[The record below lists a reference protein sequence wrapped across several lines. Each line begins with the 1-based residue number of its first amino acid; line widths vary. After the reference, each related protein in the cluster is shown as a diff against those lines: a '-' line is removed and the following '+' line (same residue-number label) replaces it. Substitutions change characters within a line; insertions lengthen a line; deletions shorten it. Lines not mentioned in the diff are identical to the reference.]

1 MDIFLKKVP
10 GRLRALAKSL
20 WPLDPDSRRAQL
32 YWGKRMLIAAA
43 LLLVLANLFS
53 PLRYDDI
60 DLKPGTV
67 ATRDIAAP
75 FDFPV
80 LVPADSLKALQDSA
94 ASRVLALGYRD
105 AALDKGMCDDLDRFL
120 VRLAELRD
128 RDEYL
133 SLKKKELL
141 SWELGLSE
149 RTASFLLT
157 ANSLYPFQSVLRSV
171 CDQLLQAGI
180 LPLDDHQAALL
191 GQEMLVRQ
199 GDQMVRRTVASLA
212 TRQSLNL
219 AASIKAQALAPN
231 SEDLS
236 EAVAEAAAALLVPNV
251 YVDLAE
257 VEAARIKARASVPA
271 VRDRVRKGDRIVS
284 AYQLVDHEAH
294 RKLYSLRAQLQEMEL
309 ASRGGSWWRYLLTM
323 LSRLLALGFFVG
335 ILVFYLRHFRPEIF
349 GSLRSLSLLATIIML
364 TMLASWVVLSHP
376 ELPPYLIPAALGP
389 LLATMLFDITLGA
402 VMAVTIGLLLGVV
415 TSLSFPVTVVALA
428 SGSMAA
434 LVVRGMRGRMQFIAT
449 SFAAIALANVLAISA
464 VEYLRLSPFAQIKQA
479 VAMGPVSALFS
490 VILALVLLPLLEGL
504 FRTTTDFSLLEL
516 ADPDQHL
523 LKRLSIEA
531 PGTFQHSMLVGNL
544 AEAAAKAIGA
554 NGLQARIMGY
564 YHDIGKLAKPEYF
577 IENQSDTQNRHD
589 GLAPKMSCLILFS
602 HVKEGLALARA
613 HRLPK
618 PLQNAIAQHH
628 GTALCRF
635 FYQKAIR
642 QGEGTAPP
650 QADYR
655 YPGPKP
661 RSKETGI
668 LMLADAVEATIRSL
682 KDRSPARIRRIVKA
696 TIVDRANDLE
706 LDETNLTLHELNL
719 AGEAFVP
726 VLLAVFHPR
735 IDYPSGDKV
744 SS

>member
-1 MDIFLKKVP
+1 MDIFLKKIP
-10 GRLRALAKSL
+10 GRLRSLAKSL
-20 WPLDPDSRRAQL
+20 WPLDPDSRRVHL
-32 YWGKRMLIAAA
+32 YWGKRLLIAAV
-43 LLLVLANLFS
+43 LLLALANLFS

-60 DLKPGTV
+60 DLSPGTV
-67 ATRDIAAP
+67 STRDISAP

-80 LVPADSLKALQDSA
+80 LIPPDSLKAMQDSA
-94 ASRVLALGYRD
+94 ASRVLAIGYRD
-105 AALDKGMCDDLDRFL
+105 PEIDKRMRDDLDRFL
-120 VRLAELRD
+120 VRLADLRQS
-128 RDEYL
+128 DEYL
-133 SLKKKELL
+133 AVKKKALL
-141 SWELGLSE
+141 SWGLGLSE
-149 RTASFLLT
+149 TTVSYLLT
-157 ANSLYPFQSVLRSV
+157 AYSLYPFQAGLRTV
-171 CDQLLQAGI
+171 CDQLIQAGI
-180 LPLDDHQAALL
+180 LPLDDQQMHLL
-191 GQEMLVRQ
+191 GPEMMVRQ
-199 GDQMVRRTVASLA
+199 GDQMVRRPVASLVS
-212 TRQSLNL
+212 RQSLAL
-219 AASIKAQALAPN
+219 AAGIKSRALQPDSEALA
-231 SEDLS
+231 
-236 EAVAEAAAALLVPNV
+236 EALAEAAGSLLVSNV
-251 YVDLAE
+251 YLDLSE
-257 VEAARIKARASVPA
+257 VEAARLKARASVSA
-271 VRDRVRKGDRIVS
+271 SRERVRKGDRIVS
-284 AYQLVDHEAH
+284 AYQLVDEEAH
-294 RKLYSLRAQLQEMEL
+294 RKLYSLKARLQEMEL
-309 ASRGGSWWRYLLTM
+309 ASRGGSWWRYLLTL
-323 LSRLLALGFFVG
+323 LSRLLALGFFIG

-349 GSLRSLSLLATIIML
+349 GSFSSLLLLAVIILL
-364 TMLASWVVLSHP
+364 TMLASWLVLTHP
-376 ELPPYLIPAALGP
+376 ELPPYLIPAAVGP
-389 LLATMLFDITLGA
+389 LLATLLFDITLGA
-402 VMAVTIGLLLGVV
+402 VMAVTVSLLLGVV

-428 SGSMAA
+428 SGSVAA
-434 LVVRGMRGRMQFIAT
+434 LVVKGMRGRMQFIAT
-449 SFAAIALANVLAISA
+449 SFAAIALANVLAIAA
-464 VEYLRLSPFAQIKQA
+464 VEYLRLSPFVEIKKA
-479 VAMGPVSALFS
+479 LILGPVSALFS
-490 VILALVLLPLLEGL
+490 VILALVLLPLLEGV

-564 YHDIGKLAKPEYF
+564 YHDVGKLAKPEYF
-577 IENQSDTQNRHD
+577 IENQSGSQNRHD

-613 HRLPK
+613 QRLPK

-642 QGEGTAPP
+642 QSEGPVPP